1 MSMSKPLP
9 PIEDSET
16 PAAAP
21 AVLLKPV
28 PRPDPYYVDALK
40 NVLDVFPASGT
51 PVAAPV
57 VVARNF
63 SSPFLRQQ
71 VKPSTSLE
79 PGPLKLSTSALDEP
93 VGLPVAVWRGEAAG
107 HGVAGIGSQGRA
119 AQPPARCGLALAYL
133 ALPHDALDATRPA
146 PALAALGQPRAQAAA
161 ALARRAGAGA
171 RVAGAAPVAG
181 DARHL
186 SVRGLTT
193 ESNH

>member
-1 MSMSKPLP
+1 MSMSKPP
-9 PIEDSET
+9 PLEDSEP

-28 PRPDPYYVDALK
+28 PRPDPYYADALK

-71 VKPSTSLE
+71 VKPSTDLE
-79 PGPLKLSTSALDEP
+79 PVPLKLSTSALDEP
-93 VGLPVAVWRGEAAG
+93 VGLPLVAVWCGEAAG

-146 PALAALGQPRAQAAA
+146 SALAALGQPRAQAAA
-161 ALARRAGAGA
+161 ALTRRAGAGA